1 MDSPTIDTIDSSTID
16 GSAFG
21 SSAPSSV
28 QGEPREHSPPPTVA
42 HVSYNNPTIPPGP
55 IQLKRRVSSRLP
67 VPKKSSIPTPAPIN
81 VPQPYSSLRTASSRE
96 SLVSPGPKSASPRFP
111 SVAKRQSR
119 IGGPSYNG
127 GGREYLNLKT
137 PIPYSYWLC
146 FETFATDIKQFLH
159 LLNLHQYPRASRALE
174 WLEVILEEITHHTLP
189 PLLPR
194 GHQSLP

>member
-1 MDSPTIDTIDSSTID
+1 MADSSDTNIDSPTIDTIDTIDSSTID

-28 QGEPREHSPPPTVA
+28 QGEESREHSPPPTVT

-111 SVAKRQSR
+111 SAAKRQSR

-127 GGREYLNLKT
+127 GGRKCPNLKPLS
-137 PIPYSYWLC
+137 PIPIGFVSKHLQLTSNS
-146 FETFATDIKQFLH
+146 FFA
-159 LLNLHQYPRASRALE
+159 Y
-174 WLEVILEEITHHTLP
+174 
-189 PLLPR
+189 
-194 GHQSLP
+194 